1 MRGERSWIE
10 RVSPDAPPVPP
21 LREPTTDPTKCTR
34 SFAGRYAVSGRVNT
48 TGNNTGRLEV
58 VCGPMFAGKTTEL
71 IRRLNAAAGAG
82 LHTQAWKPVHDT
94 RYGGRGLI
102 SHDGAEWGATSMT
115 LGEVATHALIATGV
129 VAIDEAHFFGDALA
143 DPVVRMVER
152 GVRVIVGGVERD
164 HRGCAFPPF
173 PRLLIEADEV
183 VKLHARCA
191 VCGGPAVHSQRMVPG
206 DEPVVVGGAEA
217 YQARCRVCFEGA
229 RQARG

>member
-1 MRGERSWIE
+1 MSTIE
-10 RVSPDAPPVPP
+10 
-21 LREPTTDPTKCTR
+21 TI
-34 SFAGRYAVSGRVNT
+34 
-48 TGNNTGRLEV
+48 TGRLEV

-71 IRRLNAAAGAG
+71 IRRLSAAAGAG
-82 LHTQAWKPVHDT
+82 AQAQAWKPVHDT

-115 LGEVATHALIATGV
+115 LGEVCGRAAGACGV
-129 VAIDEAHFFGDALA
+129 VAIDEAHFFGEGLA
-143 DPVVRMVER
+143 EPVVRMVER
-152 GVRVIVGGVERD
+152 GVRVIVAGVERD

-206 DEPVVVGGAEA
+206 DAPVVVGGAEA
-217 YQARCRVCFEGA
+217 YQARCRACFEGV